1 MCHQGGVRM
10 ENYSA
15 GQNVDFVFSALLN
28 ESLSAKQRMIYQ
40 KILSSDQK
48 LQIYKEERKELLQK
62 YEKFSSFIFGE
73 QSEEYN
79 TLNALSFVKS
89 VDGNE
94 SSYENNGPDEQID
107 FLRAL
112 FIVNNYLLDSD
123 LSMYVVEDSFDLQ
136 ECFSNYKKSKRNI
149 SPEIE
154 TAVELYQLI
163 VQVLDKDHKE
173 AVRIKESLLDI
184 VEVDDSQDS
193 NIVCFNILNQLR
205 LLYNNK
211 VIDESL
217 LNTSVDLIKHYIVYS
232 ENDHED
238 FVMASEDEPKKNV
251 KHN

>member
-1 MCHQGGVRM
+1 M

-154 TAVELYQLI
+154 TAIELYQLI

-217 LNTSVDLIKHYIVYS
+217 FNTSVDLIKHYIVYS